1 MGLGKSAIPVY
12 RAWMDDKDFN
22 PSNGASGGHYFTADK
37 TDYDAMINLVGV
49 VGEGIAF
56 YGEVPGA

>member
-1 MGLGKSAIPVY
+1 
-12 RAWMDDKDFN
+12 MDDKDFN